1 MVTISKINDTRIVFL
16 LISSKWFNTY
26 HFSTYRMI
34 ITDDIEIV
42 LVIVSDDLIL
52 FISQIY
58 VRLHGAIP
66 GKGEEFSR
74 DFLSGR
80 L

>member
-1 MVTISKINDTRIVFL
+1 M
-16 LISSKWFNTY
+16 
-26 HFSTYRMI
+26 YRMI